1 MTLSHEDIA
10 QLASRIWQQEGWLG
24 GRDREYWLEAERQLQ
39 TMKWEGSV
47 SHDKALVKL
56 DVSASAVTRLVVS
69 RKAVAGKVRGN

>member
-10 QLASRIWQQEGWLG
+10 QLASRIWKQEGRLG

-56 DVSASAVTRLVVS
+56 DVSASAVTRPVVS